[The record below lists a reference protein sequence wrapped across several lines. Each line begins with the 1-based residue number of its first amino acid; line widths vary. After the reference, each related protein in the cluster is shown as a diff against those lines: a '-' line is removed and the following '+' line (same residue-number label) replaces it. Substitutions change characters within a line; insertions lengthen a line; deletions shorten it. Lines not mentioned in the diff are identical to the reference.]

1 MLSECNEREGAKL
14 FSGAF
19 SDMVIAIC
27 YNLQKDEL
35 ICVPNSNAKFE
46 IADTPKQ
53 K

>member
-27 YNLQKDEL
+27 YNLQN
-35 ICVPNSNAKFE
+35 VPNSNAKFE